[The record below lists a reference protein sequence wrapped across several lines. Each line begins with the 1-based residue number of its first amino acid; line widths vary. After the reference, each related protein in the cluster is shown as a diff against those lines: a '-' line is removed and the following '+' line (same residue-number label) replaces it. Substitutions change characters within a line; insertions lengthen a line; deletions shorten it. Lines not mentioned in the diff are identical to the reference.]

1 MADRGKVLKGLE
13 CCIDPLKA
21 RCPECPYY
29 PCYDEDTTSEKLLA
43 DSLALLKEQEPQT
56 VGGWISV
63 EDKLPESGK
72 HVLLTCEI
80 SKKRYVCDGFYSK
93 AHTLPQGHYPEDDV
107 DYDYDEDEDEYYLK
121 EGWYEVIHNW
131 DDYSSVVIYDSVTHW
146 MPLPKPAQEESDNA

>member
-1 MADRGKVLKGLE
+1 MRPIDTDVLKQDLTRFYDGEVTAKEL
-13 CCIDPLKA
+13 IDAQP
-21 RCPECPYY
+21 
-29 PCYDEDTTSEKLLA
+29 
-43 DSLALLKEQEPQT
+43 T
-56 VGGWISV
+56 VSDWISV
-63 EDKLPESGK
+63 KDRPPESGK

-80 SKKRYVCDGFYSK
+80 RSMKKRYVCDGFYSK